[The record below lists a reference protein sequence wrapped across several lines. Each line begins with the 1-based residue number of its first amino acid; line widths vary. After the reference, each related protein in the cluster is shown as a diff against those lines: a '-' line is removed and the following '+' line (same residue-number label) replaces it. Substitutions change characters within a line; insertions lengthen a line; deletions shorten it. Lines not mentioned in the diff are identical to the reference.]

1 MSKYYKEKFL
11 IIRVNLYNLEL
22 PSGEIVKSDKVDLE
36 KKHIDT
42 NCMIFF
48 ESSFFLLPFWT
59 TMTKELSVIG
69 DRIMF
74 KRFKDNNLKIGFTE
88 LKND

>member
-74 KRFKDNNLKIGFTE
+74 KRFKGKSRPSSALHNN
-88 LKND
+88 

>member
-42 NCMIFF
+42 NCMIFLKVV
-48 ESSFFLLPFWT
+48 FLIAFL
-59 TMTKELSVIG
+59 
-69 DRIMF
+69 
-74 KRFKDNNLKIGFTE
+74 DNNDKRIICYWRQ
-88 LKND
+88 NYV